1 VSLPSRELIL
11 APLKPPLWC
20 KDLAV
25 VSARNQEEGRIFHGF
40 EKRSFLVID
49 LWIRWEIPMSWID
62 KKTKNNKKQNFAV
75 LEESEMRRVSLAL
88 WTLY

>member
-1 VSLPSRELIL
+1 
-11 APLKPPLWC
+11 
-20 KDLAV
+20 
-25 VSARNQEEGRIFHGF
+25 
-40 EKRSFLVID
+40 LVID
-49 LWIRWEIPMSWID
+49 LWIRREIPMSWID